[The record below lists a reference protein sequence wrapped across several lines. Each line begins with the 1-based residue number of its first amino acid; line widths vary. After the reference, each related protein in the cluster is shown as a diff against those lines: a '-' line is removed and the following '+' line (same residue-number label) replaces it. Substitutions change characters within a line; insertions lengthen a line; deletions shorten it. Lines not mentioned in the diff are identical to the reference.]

1 MRLADCYSALEGDFA
16 GVKSRLMREASI
28 SKFLI
33 MFLKD
38 TQFQEFHASLEAEDW
53 ENAFRNIH
61 TLKGTCLNLGIAK
74 LAGIASEITETLRGG
89 AAPGD
94 ISGDVRLL
102 DAEYERTVEIIKEY
116 SENPE
121 IE

>member
-1 MRLADCYSALEGDFA
+1 MRLTDCYSALEGDFA

-33 MFLKD
+33 MFLRD
-38 TQFQEFHASLEAEDW
+38 TQFQEFHASIEAQDW

-61 TLKGTCLNLGIAK
+61 TLKGTCLNLGISK
-74 LAGIASEITETLRGG
+74 LAGIASEITEMLRSG
-89 AAPGD
+89 APAGD
-94 ISGDVRLL
+94 ISGNVRSL
-102 DAEYERTVEIIKEY
+102 DAEYERTVNLIKEY